1 MNIDGLSE
9 ATLEKFI
16 QNGLIK
22 DFTDLYHLDRYKD
35 IISGMEGFGEKSCEN
50 ILNAVEQSRK
60 TIMAKVIYSLGI
72 PGIGLSN
79 AKMIVKA
86 IGSDKE
92 QLTTADRPAL
102 EAVKGVGAVLA
113 DAYLFPILKMRITG
127 HYLKSY

>member
-1 MNIDGLSE
+1 M
-9 ATLEKFI
+9 T
-16 QNGLIK
+16 
-22 DFTDLYHLDRYKD
+22 DFQRLTDLYHLDRYKD

-102 EAVKGVGAVLA
+102 EAVKGVGAVMH
-113 DAYLFPILKMRITG
+113 LFPILKMRITG